1 LDIPFY
7 RSGPV
12 LGEAHKFKNAEE
24 VSECIE
30 NLVRNS
36 AGHPTVDLFNFR
48 LVMPTDVFAEKEFL
62 LMKAICDVQD
72 LECVREPDDTD
83 I

>member
-1 LDIPFY
+1 MNHEKYSKLIIY
-7 RSGPV
+7 SWRSETFDPNSFAQV
-12 LGEAHKFKNAEE
+12 ANATMDFFK
-24 VSECIE
+24 
-30 NLVRNS
+30 
-36 AGHPTVDLFNFR
+36 FR
-48 LVMPTDVFAEKEFL
+48 LVMPGDAFAEKEFL